1 MSPRG
6 EVNRRD
12 DQIKLLHR
20 NLSFT
25 GTCGYTTL
33 NAPSTRGVVRPRL
46 GEVRSPPHSEPTKHN
61 KKLLLTSSKN

>member
-25 GTCGYTTL
+25 GTGGYTTL
-33 NAPSTRGVVRPRL
+33 NAPSTRGWLDHVWGKLDRLHVVNL
-46 GEVRSPPHSEPTKHN
+46 QNTTK
-61 KKLLLTSSKN
+61 SFS